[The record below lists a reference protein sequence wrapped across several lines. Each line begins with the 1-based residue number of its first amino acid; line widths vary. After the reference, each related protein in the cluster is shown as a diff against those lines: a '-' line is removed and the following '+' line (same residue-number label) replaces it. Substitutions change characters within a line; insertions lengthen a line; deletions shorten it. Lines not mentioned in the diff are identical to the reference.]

1 MSGHSKWK
9 TIQHKK
15 GAADAKRGK
24 IFSKLSKELTI
35 VARAGGGDPG
45 TNANLRNLI
54 IKAKDNNMPMDN
66 IDRAIKKGTGEL
78 EGGQLEEVTYEGF
91 ASGGVALIVKVLTDN
106 KNRAASEIRH
116 IFTKFSSN
124 FAAQGAVSRYFKRK
138 GQILVDAAS
147 IGEDKLMG
155 IALDAGA
162 EDMQQEDGVF
172 DIVTD
177 PAGFQA
183 VVDALAKAGVK
194 TISSEITMIP
204 DNYVTV
210 TDKAA
215 ASNIMKF
222 IEALE
227 DNDDVQNVYSNMDID
242 EKVLK
247 DLEAK
252 Q

>member
-35 VARAGGGDPG
+35 VARAGGGDPAM
-45 TNANLRNLI
+45 NAALRNI
-54 IKAKDNNMPMDN
+54 ISKAKEANMPADN
-66 IDRAIKKGTGEL
+66 VERAIKKGTGEL

-91 ASGGVALIVKVLTDN
+91 IAGGIALVIKVLTDN

-116 IFTKFSSN
+116 IFTKFGSN
-124 FAAQGAVSRYFKRK
+124 LAAQGSVSRYFKRK
-138 GQILVDAAS
+138 GQILVDAATVD
-147 IGEDKLMG
+147 EEKLMG
-155 IALDAGA
+155 IVLDAGA
-162 EDMQQEDGVF
+162 EDMQSDDGLF
-172 DIVTD
+172 DITTE

-183 VVDALAKAGVK
+183 VVDALEKAGIK
-194 TISSEITMIP
+194 TASSEITLIA
-204 DNYVTV
+204 DNYVTI

-215 ASNIMKF
+215 AANALKF

-242 EKVLK
+242 EKILK
-247 DLEAK
+247 ELEQK
-252 Q
+252 